1 MSLSST
7 LEELLSNLLYEARD
21 LSAALI
27 LDLDGLVIAKQ
38 SVKGFDEEL
47 IGAIMTILE
56 QTITKIRRYAETSF
70 GSGTFDTNEFQLF
83 YVELR
88 KVTPAIFVLIADSY
102 ANIDQYIPYTYI
114 VAEKISLI
122 LNNRSTSLGLPK
134 LDENGELVL
143 KPTKISNSN
152 GKVKAIAII
161 GSEEVGKSTLVDMF
175 CNIDLATSYKP
186 TIGISIKEK
195 SLQISKNYNVSL
207 ILFDLGGLKSF
218 VKVRKFYYKFAHAI
232 LLLFDYTK
240 PETLN
245 HITKWIEEVQH
256 FIGDQ
261 TIPIILIGNKID
273 ISKDRVE
280 LKNQAQQ
287 LADQHNFSFFE
298 TSAFT
303 GEGIDEL
310 FTFFISN
317 LF

>member
-7 LEELLSNLLYEARD
+7 LEELLSNLLAEAQD

-27 LDLDGLVIAKQ
+27 LDLDGLIIARQ

-47 IGAIMTILE
+47 IGAITTILE
-56 QTITKIRRYAETSF
+56 QTITKIRRYTETSF

-88 KVTPAIFVLIADSY
+88 KVTPAIFVLIADPY

-122 LNNRSTSLGLPK
+122 LNDRSTSLELPQ

-143 KPTKISNSN
+143 KPTINSNSN
-152 GKVKAIAII
+152 GKVKVIAII
-161 GSEEVGKSTLVDMF
+161 GSEEVGKSTLVDTF
-175 CNIDLATSYKP
+175 CNIDLSTTYKP
-186 TIGISIKEK
+186 TIGISIKKK
-195 SLQISKNYNVSL
+195 SLQISKYYHLSL

-218 VKVRKFYYKFAHAI
+218 VKVRKFYYKFADAV
-232 LLLFDYTK
+232 LLLFDYAK
-240 PETLN
+240 PEN
-245 HITKWIEEVQH
+245 FSHITKWIEETQH
-256 FIGDQ
+256 FITNK

-273 ISKDRVE
+273 ISTDRAD

-287 LADQHNFSFFE
+287 LAEQHKFSFFE

>member
-21 LSAALI
+21 LSAALV
-27 LDLDGLVIAKQ
+27 LDLDGLIIAKQ

-47 IGAIMTILE
+47 IGAIMAILE

-102 ANIDQYIPYTYI
+102 ANIDQYIPYIYI

-122 LNNRSTSLGLPK
+122 LNNRSTSLRLPK
-134 LDENGELVL
+134 LDENGKIVL
-143 KPTKISNSN
+143 NPTSISNSN

-161 GSEEVGKSTLVDMF
+161 GSEEVGKSTLVDNF

-218 VKVRKFYYKFAHAI
+218 VKVRKFYYKCAQAI
-232 LLLFDYTK
+232 LLLFDYAK
-240 PETLN
+240 PETFKDV
-245 HITKWIEEVQH
+245 TKWIEEVQH

-273 ISKDRVE
+273 LSKDRVD
-280 LKNQAQQ
+280 LKKQAQQ
-287 LADQHNFSFFE
+287 LAEQHNFSFFE

>member
-7 LEELLSNLLYEARD
+7 LEELLSNLLSEAREI
-21 LSAALI
+21 SAALI

-38 SVKGFDEEL
+38 SVKGFDEE
-47 IGAIMTILE
+47 IVGAIMIILE
-56 QTITKIRRYAETSF
+56 QTITKIRRYAETTF

-88 KVTPAIFVLIADSY
+88 KVTPAIFVLVADPY

-122 LNNRSTSLGLPK
+122 LNNRSTSLGLPG
-134 LDENGELVL
+134 LDKNGELVL
-143 KPTKISNSN
+143 KPANILNTN
-152 GKVKAIAII
+152 GNVKAIAII
-161 GSEEVGKSTLVDMF
+161 GSEEVGKTTLVDMF
-175 CNIDLATSYKP
+175 CNIDPPISYKP

-195 SLQISKNYNVSL
+195 NLQISKNHSL
-207 ILFDLGGLKSF
+207 SLVLFDLGGLKSF
-218 VKVRKFYYKFAHAI
+218 VKVRKFYYKFAQAV
-232 LLLFDYTK
+232 LLLFDYAK
-240 PETLN
+240 PETFN
-245 HITKWIEEVQH
+245 HVSKWIEEAKH
-256 FIGDQ
+256 FVSDQ

-273 ISKDRVE
+273 ISADRVA
-280 LKNQAQQ
+280 LKNQAQL
-287 LADQHNFSFFE
+287 LAEQHNFSFFE
-298 TSAFT
+298 TSAIT

>member
-7 LEELLSNLLYEARD
+7 LEELLSNLLNEAPD
-21 LSAALI
+21 LSAALV
-27 LDLDGLVIAKQ
+27 LDLDGLIIAKQ
-38 SVKGFDEEL
+38 SMKGFDEEL
-47 IGAIMTILE
+47 IGAITTILE

-88 KVTPAIFVLIADSY
+88 KVTPAIFVLIADPY

-114 VAEKISLI
+114 VAEKISMI
-122 LNNRSTSLGLPK
+122 LNNRNTSLKLPK
-134 LDENGELVL
+134 LNENGEIVL
-143 KPTKISNSN
+143 SPTNNSKSN

-161 GSEEVGKSTLVDMF
+161 GSEEVGKSTLVDTF
-175 CNIDLATSYKP
+175 CNIELITSYKP

-195 SLQISKNYNVSL
+195 SLQISKNYNLSL

-218 VKVRKFYYKFAHAI
+218 VKVRKYYYRLAHAV
-232 LLLFDYTK
+232 LLLFDYAK
-240 PETLN
+240 PETFN
-245 HITKWIEEVQH
+245 DITKWIEETQH
-256 FIGDQ
+256 FVTDQ

-273 ISKDRVE
+273 ISTDRVD

-287 LADQHNFSFFE
+287 LAEQYNFSFFE
-298 TSAFT
+298 TSALT

-317 LF
+317 LL